1 MQGKVA
7 VVTGGARGIGRAT
20 VLALA
25 KRGARVVVN
34 DLHSMDEAQVVARE
48 VEAAGS
54 TALVQQADVADRG
67 QMEGLFE
74 AAVARFGRVDIVV
87 ANAARNVRKPLLELS
102 VEDVEA
108 TWGVTQWG
116 VFHACQLGARQMVAQ
131 GGGGSMVV
139 VSSIHSF
146 RPYSG
151 ASAYNGAKAA
161 VNQMAK
167 TWALELAD
175 HGIRVNVVE
184 PGWTDTPGERGYF
197 TEEELAAGGGLVPL
211 GRLADPAEIAR
222 AVVFLASDE
231 ASYLTGAVLRADGGY
246 HLRH

>member
-1 MQGKVA
+1 MEGKVA
-7 VVTGGARGIGRAT
+7 VVTGGARGIGRA
-20 VLALA
+20 VALELAG
-25 KRGARVVVN
+25 RGARVVVN
-34 DLHSMDEAQVVARE
+34 DFQCMDEAEGVARE
-48 VEAAGS
+48 IEGS
-54 TALVQQADVADRG
+54 GAEALVHQADVSNRG
-67 QMEGLFE
+67 AMEGLFE

-87 ANAARNVRKPLLELS
+87 ANAARNVRKPLLELT

-131 GGGGSMVV
+131 GGGGAMVV

-146 RPYSG
+146 RPYPN

-167 TWALELAD
+167 SWALELAE

-197 TEEELAAGGGLVPL
+197 TEEELAAGGELVPL